1 MSAADR
7 HPVLQ
12 RIRDHLAEQTSK
24 GRLLSEFILE
34 QPKKVVFMTT
44 KELASASQVSEATVV
59 RFVRRL
65 GYGGYSEFQQELRDL
80 LDAEIN
86 LLDRSSLSHVGQPQT
101 DRLHRVVF
109 EGLENLQHFY
119 ENVDASSLER
129 VVQALQDAHT
139 VYVTGSRLSYA
150 PAYLLGWGLTKV
162 RPGVHILKGSDST
175 CIDWLTNAGQKSL
188 VVAFSTT
195 RYPNELI
202 RLGKAARRL
211 GHKLLVIADSSF
223 SPLLSFA
230 DLSLIAPSKN
240 IPFYGDLT
248 ISNCLIR
255 YLVLELASRLGESST
270 SYQKRLEQMYLEN
283 DILFNVQ

>member
-1 MSAADR
+1 
-7 HPVLQ
+7 
-12 RIRDHLAEQTSK
+12 
-24 GRLLSEFILE
+24 
-34 QPKKVVFMTT
+34 MTT
-44 KELASASQVSEATVV
+44 KELAAASRVSEATVV

-65 GYGGYSEFQQELRDL
+65 GFCGYSEFQQELRDL

-86 LLDRSSLSHVGQPQT
+86 LLDRSSLSQVGRPNT
-101 DRLHRVVF
+101 DRLHQVVF
-109 EGLENLQHFY
+109 EGIENLQHFY
-119 ENVDASSLER
+119 ENVDLAALEGAVER
-129 VVQALQDAHT
+129 LSAAQT
-139 VYVTGSRLSYA
+139 VYVTGSRLSFA

-175 CIDWLTNAGQKSL
+175 CIDWLTNAEGESL
-188 VVAFSTT
+188 LVAFSTT

-211 GHKLLVIADSSF
+211 GHRLLVIADSSF

-230 DLSLIAPSKN
+230 DHSLIAPSKN

-255 YLVLELASRLGESST
+255 YLILELASRLGESSRR
-270 SYQKRLEQMYLEN
+270 YQERLEQMYLEN